1 MNLQYLIS
9 IVVYMAAVI
18 LIGVWCS
25 KKANK
30 STDDYFLGGRTLG
43 PWVSAMSAEASDMS
57 GWLLMGLPGLAY
69 WNGLASAGWTAIGLA
84 LGTYLNWLIVSK
96 RLRRYSERVGAITIP
111 EYFSNRFHEKKPVL
125 LVIAS
130 LLIILFFT
138 PYAGSCLM
146 ACGKLFSALFGTS
159 YELMV
164 VVAALFVLAYTFLG
178 GFLGESVSDFMQ
190 AIVMIIALVLVLGL
204 GIANAGGIA
213 AVVENSKNIP
223 GFWSL
228 LTSAS
233 PTGEVVDGVAQ
244 FGTPAA
250 VAGLTIASGMAWG
263 LGYFGMPQVLL
274 RFMAIRS
281 EKELT
286 LSRRV
291 ATIWVVISLSAA
303 IVIGIVGRALFP
315 TEYLTNASAENIFI
329 LMSTSML
336 PALLA
341 GLVCAGILAA
351 AISSSDSYLLISAS
365 AISQNIYKGIIR
377 KQASD
382 KEVMWVTRGILIAIT
397 LFAMLVAT
405 GGNQIIFTIVDF
417 AWAGLGATFG
427 PLMLFSLF
435 WKKTTYP
442 AAIAGMVTGGVTV
455 LVWNF
460 FISKLGGIFAI
471 YELLPAFILSSI
483 VIYVVSKI
491 TGNPGKEIEED
502 YDAVMTK

>member
-1 MNLQYLIS
+1 MNIQYLIS

-18 LIGVWCS
+18 LIGVYCS
-25 KKANK
+25 KRANK

-84 LGTYLNWLIVSK
+84 LGTYLNWLIVSR

-111 EYFSNRFHEKKPVL
+111 EYFSNRFHEQKPVL

-130 LLIILFFT
+130 LLIIVFFT

-146 ACGKLFSALFGTS
+146 ACGKLFSSLFGTS

-204 GIANAGGIA
+204 GIGHAGGIS
-213 AVVENSKNIP
+213 AVIENSKSIP

-244 FGTPAA
+244 FGAPAS
-250 VAGLTIASGMAWG
+250 VAGLTIASGLAWG

-274 RFMAIRS
+274 RFMAIRT

-303 IVIGIVGRALFP
+303 IVIGIVGRALYPVAF
-315 TEYLTNASAENIFI
+315 TDNASAENIFI
-329 LMSTSML
+329 LLSTSML

-365 AISQNIYKGIIR
+365 AIAKNIYKGIIR

-397 LFAMLVAT
+397 LFAMVVAT

-442 AAIAGMVTGGVTV
+442 AAVAGMVTGGVTV
-455 LVWNF
+455 LIWNF

-483 VIYVVSKI
+483 VIVVVSKL